1 MLGDGERKGSSE
13 TSGDD
18 NGTSGIFAM
27 GGGVPRGS
35 GGGIAFERSNLGTE
49 GGALSLIGLFATGVG
64 EAGRVC
70 IGVLGSVTGD
80 LVGVNGNNC
89 KGERTTGGLTGDNAA
104 LV

>member
-13 TSGDD
+13 TGD
-18 NGTSGIFAM
+18 GTSGIFAM
-27 GGGVPRGS
+27 GGAVPRGS
-35 GGGIAFERSNLGTE
+35 GGGIAFDRSNLGTE
-49 GGALSLIGLFATGVG
+49 GGALSLIGLFATGAG

-80 LVGVNGNNC
+80 LVGVSGNIC